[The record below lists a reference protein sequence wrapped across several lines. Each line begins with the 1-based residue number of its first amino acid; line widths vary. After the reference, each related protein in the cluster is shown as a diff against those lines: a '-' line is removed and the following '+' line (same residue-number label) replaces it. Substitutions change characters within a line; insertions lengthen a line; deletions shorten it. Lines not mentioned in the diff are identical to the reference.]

1 MSESSAYEGS
11 RNLLA
16 RDVTIIWLLT
26 VQNSKAPR
34 HISGENSNSKRY
46 THLSVHSSTNYSDQD
61 MGVPGGTSDREPTCL
76 CRRHRRCRLDPW
88 VGKIPWRRA
97 WPPTP
102 VFLPGEFHGQRS
114 LVAYTVHGV
123 TKSWA

>member
-16 RDVTIIWLLT
+16 KDVTVVWLLT

-34 HISGENSNSKRY
+34 HISGENSNLKRY
-46 THLSVHSSTNYSDQD
+46 THLGVHSSTIYSGQD
-61 MGVPGGTSDREPTCL
+61 MGSPGGAGGKEPTRQ
-76 CRRHRRCRLDPW
+76 CRRGQRRGFDPW
-88 VGKIPWRRA
+88 IGKIPWRRA
-97 WPPTP
+97 WQPTP

-114 LVAYTVHGV
+114 LEGY
-123 TKSWA
+123 SP